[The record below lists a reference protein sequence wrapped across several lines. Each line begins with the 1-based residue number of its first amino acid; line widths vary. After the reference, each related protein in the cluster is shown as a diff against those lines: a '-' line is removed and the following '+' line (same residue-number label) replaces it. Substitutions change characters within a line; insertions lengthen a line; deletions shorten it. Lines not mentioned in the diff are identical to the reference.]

1 MRGSVGTPV
10 YAGAKPVSAYP
21 EKNICITGIGQSR
34 ISRAAESSA
43 LSLTIDAAMGAIKDA
58 GLRREDI
65 DGMSTWPGGLGD
77 GTGFSPI
84 GIPALQDALRLKLG
98 WYASTRETSGQFGAI
113 FNAIAAINAGLCR
126 HVLVFRTM
134 YQATARKQGL
144 VNASFQPGGRVHDK
158 MIWHAPYHAYVA
170 ATQQALYFARY
181 VHESGIREEQVAQIA
196 INGRRNA
203 SLNPSAV
210 YRKTITLDEYLAS
223 PIITSPLR
231 IFDCDVPIDGSTA
244 IILSH
249 RDDAKG
255 LPNPLTY
262 FEALGTNMQYR
273 NSWSQLQELATQAQ
287 PEVAAMMWNRTDLKP
302 KDVQVAELYD
312 GFSFHT
318 INWLEN
324 FGFCERYGAGDFIDG
339 GQRISLEGE
348 LPINTN
354 GGALS
359 AGRMHAYGQV
369 HEACV
374 QLWGRGGERQVK
386 SNPRV
391 AALSTAGG
399 PLAGCFLLVRE

>member
-1 MRGSVGTPV
+1 MSQF
-10 YAGAKPVSAYP
+10 P
-21 EKNICITGIGQSR
+21 EKNICITGIGQSKV
-34 ISRAAESSA
+34 SRGADKSA
-43 LSLTIDAAMGAIKDA
+43 LSLTIDAATQAIADA

-65 DGMSTWPGGLGD
+65 DGISTWPGGLGD

-84 GIPALQDALRLKLG
+84 GIPALQDALRLKVG
-98 WYASTRETSGQFGAI
+98 WYSNTRETAGQFGAI

-134 YQATARKQGL
+134 YQATARKAGL
-144 VNASFQPGGRVHDK
+144 VNASFQPGSRVHDK
-158 MIWHAPYHAYVA
+158 MVWHAPYHAYVA

-181 VHESGIREEQVAQIA
+181 VHESGIKPEQVAQIA

-203 SLNPSAV
+203 SLNPAAV
-210 YRKTITLDEYLAS
+210 YRKPLTLDEYMAS

-249 RDDAKG
+249 RDAAKD
-255 LPNPLTY
+255 LPNPVLRID
-262 FEALGTNMQYR
+262 AVGTSMQYR

-287 PEVAAMMWNRTDLKP
+287 PKVAEMMWNRTDLRP
-302 KDVQVAELYD
+302 ADVDVAELYD
-312 GFSFHT
+312 GFSFHS
-318 INWLEN
+318 INWLES
-324 FGFCERYGAGDFIDG
+324 FGFCKRFEAGDFIEG

-374 QLWGRGGERQVK
+374 QLWGRGEARQVTR
-386 SNPRV
+386 SPRV